1 MKRECLCLIWLI
13 LLLVTHTAG
22 AEEHNAVAP
31 ADSLKQVVLTAYL
44 ATYDGWSSDEVI
56 LDDDRNQSFLKHCRQ
71 LDANVSAFECNWTL
85 LNLRK
90 AGALSDAKVTRR
102 RRDNPSSYRHAAEIA
117 ARMMEDR
124 HRCSTDR
131 IICDPK
137 LRQDFDQ
144 AAAAIAPNVDAY
156 LLRKA
161 AFGLRKARQLRPEL
175 VTRIADWGRT
185 VTVHALAEL
194 QKDIRQ
200 VPQRPGIYIFRDK
213 TGYLYV
219 GEAKDLRERLATHLD
234 ESDRQSLASYLKTH
248 GPQNNVQIEIHAF
261 DSNSKAK
268 QVRIRR
274 AYESEL
280 IRSREP
286 RFNVRP

>member
-1 MKRECLCLIWLI
+1 KI
-13 LLLVTHTAG
+13 
-22 AEEHNAVAP
+22 
-31 ADSLKQVVLTAYL
+31 VLAAYL

-56 LDDDRNQSFLKHCRQ
+56 LDDDRNQAFLQHCRK
-71 LDANVSAFECNWTL
+71 LDTSVVEFDCNWTL

-102 RRDNPSSYRHAAEIA
+102 RRDNSATYRHAAEIA

-131 IICDPK
+131 ILCDPQ

-144 AAAAIAPNVDAY
+144 AAAAIAPKVDAY

-175 VTRIADWGRT
+175 VTRIADWGRK
-185 VTVHALAEL
+185 VTVHSLADL
-194 QKDIRQ
+194 RADMTL
-200 VPQRPGIYIFRDK
+200 VPQQPGIYIFRDQ

-234 ESDRQSLASYLKTH
+234 ESDRQSLASYLNTH

-261 DSNSKAK
+261 DANSKAK

-280 IRSREP
+280 IRSRQP